1 MVLVIAAPTDK
12 DIILPAS
19 LSLDSDCTVTW
30 LLWANNSLSLPL
42 CRGFH
47 YSFSSCL
54 SPFSS
59 ACCSSVL
66 QFIV

>member
-19 LSLDSDCTVTW
+19 VTLYSDCTVTW
-30 LLWANNSLSLPL
+30 RLWANNSLFLPL
-42 CRGFH
+42 CRSFDH
-47 YSFSSCL
+47 SFSSCL
-54 SPFSS
+54 SPFST

-66 QFIV
+66 QLIV